1 MKRHIII
8 CSVLAMS
15 CSKSSEDEGSA
26 EGSEEVGSS
35 GNSAEGNMTADE
47 TMGSAESTTGGVGS
61 CGEPGAAEP
70 IYPPPGECYNN
81 QGCGTCNCLTFRDNP
96 PDAMATCA
104 APGAAGS
111 MRVTA
116 TLFEFPS
123 TTPIANQA
131 VTIHNAFQVGTLGI
145 MGAPVVAM
153 ATSDA
158 MGRFDTTIM
167 PDDMIGMVAI
177 VQADGFRATATGL
190 AKPGPGGDYEPSNA
204 IHDIF
209 VVRESDLVAWS
220 DALAGDAAV
229 ADHLPLGEA
238 GGVVGVARNRYTGEP
253 VAGLEIVSKT
263 NGDATMAVI
272 RYLQDD
278 GTFTSDV
285 TGAPGVYVLV
295 NPALAEEFEAEQGG
309 TIVSTRANK
318 AGSGPPGVFT
328 MNLTIDT
335 DPGDNPFD

>member
-1 MKRHIII
+1 MKRSIII
-8 CSVLAMS
+8 TAVLVSS
-15 CSKSSEDEGSA
+15 CGKSSEDD
-26 EGSEEVGSS
+26 GSS
-35 GNSAEGNMTADE
+35 SSTGAASSDTSGSGDTMAE
-47 TMGSAESTTGGVGS
+47 TTGAAA
-61 CGEPGAAEP
+61 CGEPGAAAP
-70 IYPPPGECYNN
+70 IYAPPGECYNN

-104 APGAAGS
+104 EPGAAGS

-116 TLFEFPS
+116 TLFEFPG
-123 TTPIANQA
+123 TTTIANQDG
-131 VTIHNAFQVGTLGI
+131 TIHNAFQVGTLGI
-145 MGAPVVAM
+145 MSAPIVAT

-190 AKPGPGGDYEPSNA
+190 AKPGPDDEYEPSNA

-220 DALAGDAAV
+220 DALADDAAV
-229 ADHLPLGEA
+229 ADHLPLGDA

-253 VAGLEIVSKT
+253 VAGLTIVSKT

-278 GTFTSDV
+278 GTFTSDT

-328 MNLTIDT
+328 MNLTIDS

>member
-1 MKRHIII
+1 MKRHI
-8 CSVLAMS
+8 VLTLVFASS
-15 CSKSSEDEGSA
+15 CSKSSEAEGSASGSA
-26 EGSEEVGSS
+26 EGSEAEAGSGS
-35 GNSAEGNMTADE
+35 GSAEGNVTTE
-47 TMGSAESTTGGVGS
+47 GTTGDAGS

-70 IYPPPGECYNN
+70 VYPPPGECYNN

-96 PDAMATCA
+96 PDAMASCE

-123 TTPIANQA
+123 TTPIANQE

-190 AKPGPGGDYEPSNA
+190 AKPGPTGDYEPSNA

-209 VVRESDLVAWS
+209 VVRESDLTTWS

-253 VAGLEIVSKT
+253 VAGLTIVSKT

-278 GTFTSDV
+278 GTFTSDT

-295 NPALAEEFEAEQGG
+295 NPALAEEFEAELDG

>member
-1 MKRHIII
+1 MKRHIILFSTLVVA
-8 CSVLAMS
+8 CGKASAD
-15 CSKSSEDEGSA
+15 DETTSGNA
-26 EGSEEVGSS
+26 SEESS
-35 GNSAEGNMTADE
+35 GTSGGLDTSGDTMAE
-47 TMGSAESTTGGVGS
+47 TTGAGA

-70 IYPPPGECYNN
+70 VYPPPGECYNN

-96 PDAMATCA
+96 PDAMASCE

-131 VTIHNAFQVGTLGI
+131 VTIHDAFKVGTLGI
-145 MGAPVVAM
+145 MSAPIVAM

-167 PDDMIGMVAI
+167 PEDMIGMVAI

-190 AKPGPGGDYEPSNA
+190 AKPGPTGDYEPSNA

-209 VVRESDLVAWS
+209 VVRESDLTTWS

-253 VAGLEIVSKT
+253 VAGLTIVSKT

-278 GTFTSDV
+278 GTFTSDA

-295 NPALAEEFEAEQGG
+295 NPALAEEFEAELDG